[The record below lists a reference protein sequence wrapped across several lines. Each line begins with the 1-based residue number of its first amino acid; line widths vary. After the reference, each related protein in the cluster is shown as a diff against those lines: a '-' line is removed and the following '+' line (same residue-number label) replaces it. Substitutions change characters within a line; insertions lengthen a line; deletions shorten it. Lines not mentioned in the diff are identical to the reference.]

1 MILDALHSDEETFFG
16 ADESGDEGIDSTS
29 RVAISPDQ
37 DGPTGHDDWFSDDE
51 QEPPKVVTAAAVG
64 QPDVD
69 VTEEISAEKRLPGGM
84 IAARRDYPGEASHA
98 VLPT

>member
-16 ADESGDEGIDSTS
+16 ADESDDGGIDSTS

-37 DGPTGHDDWFSDDE
+37 DGPTGSDDWFTGDE
-51 QEPPKVVTAAAVG
+51 QEPSKVIPAAAGG

-69 VTEEISAEKRLPGGM
+69 VTEE
-84 IAARRDYPGEASHA
+84 
-98 VLPT
+98 